1 MYIPRVFCGYT
12 CLLGLR
18 GFIKRIFNVQL
29 MCIHVCVYLE
39 RGRKRGREKETE
51 TKREKDR
58 QRGRSDAKVCCTVVK
73 KANVLLKCF
82 SKLTISIGGSRI
94 YRKAKKAVGLG
105 AALGQS
111 KALGE
116 GGGGKHILSYSS
128 FTWHN
133 KYWFS
138 VDLLTFCFVFLNV
151 DHKRGARALLAP
163 L

>member
-51 TKREKDR
+51 TKRERKTDR
-58 QRGRSDAKVCCTVVK
+58 EGDLMPKCVARSSKKPMSCWSASPNWRLALADPGFIERPKRPWVWGLPWGNPRLWGR
-73 KANVLLKCF
+73 
-82 SKLTISIGGSRI
+82 
-94 YRKAKKAVGLG
+94 
-105 AALGQS
+105 
-111 KALGE
+111 
-116 GGGGKHILSYSS
+116 GGGKHILSYSS

-138 VDLLTFCFVFLNV
+138 VDLLTFCFVFF
-151 DHKRGARALLAP
+151 KCWS
-163 L
+163 

>member
-1 MYIPRVFCGYT
+1 MRVFREGEET
-12 CLLGLR
+12 REG
-18 GFIKRIFNVQL
+18 
-29 MCIHVCVYLE
+29 E
-39 RGRKRGREKETE
+39 RDRDKE
-51 TKREKDR
+51 REKDR

-116 GGGGKHILSYSS
+116 GGGV
-128 FTWHN
+128 N
-133 KYWFS
+133 
-138 VDLLTFCFVFLNV
+138 TF
-151 DHKRGARALLAP
+151 
-163 L
+163 

>member
-116 GGGGKHILSYSS
+116 GGGKTHFEL
-128 FTWHN
+128 FQLH
-133 KYWFS
+133 
-138 VDLLTFCFVFLNV
+138 LT
-151 DHKRGARALLAP
+151 
-163 L
+163 